1 MIKAIR
7 KDQELLQDILQQ
19 ANSDALHIWW
29 LGQSGY
35 LFQYKGKRALIDPY
49 LSDSLTQKYE
59 GTEKP
64 HVRISEK
71 VIDPSLLPP
80 IDLVSS
86 SHNHTDHL
94 DADTLIPVLQKNP
107 ACTII
112 IPEANRAFVSNRL
125 QIEQDKPIGL
135 NDGMT
140 HEEGWISL
148 TAIPAAH
155 NEIDRDEKGNC
166 HYLGYIINIA
176 GMNIYHSGDTL
187 LYAGMEDRIKA
198 FQPKLALLPING
210 NDPSRKVA
218 GNLNAAEAVQLAK
231 KCGIQCIVPC
241 HYDLFAFNT
250 ANVNAFIAIAKEM
263 EQPYLVLDLGGKIS
277 SQEWSA

>member
-107 ACTII
+107 GCTII
-112 IPEANRAFVSNRL
+112 IPEANRAFVCNRL

-140 HEEGWISL
+140 HEEGWIS
-148 TAIPAAH
+148 
-155 NEIDRDEKGNC
+155 
-166 HYLGYIINIA
+166 
-176 GMNIYHSGDTL
+176 L

>member
-1 MIKAIR
+1 VIKAIR

-107 ACTII
+107 GCTII
-112 IPEANRAFVSNRL
+112 IPEANRAFVCNRL